1 MSRDHCIPSV
11 NAEDSLKGCNDPL
24 GHYMISIN
32 RNFGGRLIMVKN
44 LQDTTTLHN
53 GVKMPWF
60 GLGVF
65 KVEEGPELVNAVKVA
80 IKHGYRSIDTAAIYE
95 NEEGV
100 GQGIREGLKE
110 AGISRED
117 LFVTSKVWNA
127 DLGYESTIAAYETS
141 LKKLGLEYLDLYLI
155 HWPVQGKYKEAW
167 KALETLYKEGKV
179 KAIGVSNFQIHHLK
193 DVIKDAEVKPMVNQ
207 VECHP
212 RLTQQEVQAFCKE
225 QGIQLEAW
233 SPLMQ
238 GELLDNEV
246 LQEIATKYGKSV
258 AQVILRWDLQNG
270 IVTIPKSTKE
280 HRIVENSSV
289 FDFEL
294 TEEDMNRISD
304 LNQNHRVGPDPDNFD
319 F

>member
-1 MSRDHCIPSV
+1 
-11 NAEDSLKGCNDPL
+11 
-24 GHYMISIN
+24 
-32 RNFGGRLIMVKN
+32 MVKN

-100 GQGIREGLKE
+100 GQGIREGIKE

-127 DLGYESTIAAYETS
+127 DLGYESAIAAYEKS
-141 LKKLGLEYLDLYLI
+141 LKKLGLDYLDLYLI
-155 HWPVQGKYKEAW
+155 HWPVEGKYKEAW
-167 KALETLYKEGKV
+167 RALETLYKEGKV
-179 KAIGVSNFQIHHLK
+179 KSIGVSNFQIHHLK
-193 DVIKDAEVKPMVNQ
+193 DLMEDAEVKPMVNQ

-212 RLTQQEVQAFCKE
+212 RLTQKEVQAFCKE

-238 GELLDNEV
+238 GELLDNDD
-246 LQEIATKYGKSV
+246 LQAIATKHGKSV
-258 AQVILRWDLQNG
+258 AQVILRWDIQNG

-280 HRIVENSSV
+280 HRIVENSSI

-294 TEEDMNRISD
+294 TEEEMNQID
-304 LNQNHRVGPDPDNFD
+304 GLNQNHRVGPDPDNFD

>member
-1 MSRDHCIPSV
+1 
-11 NAEDSLKGCNDPL
+11 
-24 GHYMISIN
+24 
-32 RNFGGRLIMVKN
+32 MVKN

-65 KVEEGPELVNAVKVA
+65 KVEEGPELVNAVKMA

-100 GQGIREGLKE
+100 GQGIIEGLKE

-117 LFVTSKVWNA
+117 LFVTSKVWNS
-127 DLGYESTIAAYETS
+127 DLGYESTIAAYEKS

-155 HWPVQGKYKEAW
+155 HWPVEGKYKEAW
-167 KALETLYKEGKV
+167 RALETLYKEGKV

-193 DVIKDAEVKPMVNQ
+193 DLMKDAEVKPMVNQ

-212 RLTQQEVQAFCKE
+212 RLTQKEVQAFCKE

-238 GELLDNEV
+238 GELLDNDV
-246 LQEIATKYGKSV
+246 LQAIAAKHGKSV
-258 AQVILRWDLQNG
+258 AQVILRWDIQNG

-294 TEEDMNRISD
+294 TEEELNQIDG

>member
-1 MSRDHCIPSV
+1 
-11 NAEDSLKGCNDPL
+11 
-24 GHYMISIN
+24 
-32 RNFGGRLIMVKN
+32 MVKH

-110 AGISRED
+110 AGISREE

-127 DLGYESTIAAYETS
+127 DLGYESTIAAYEKS

-155 HWPVQGKYKEAW
+155 HWPVEGKYKEAW
-167 KALETLYKEGKV
+167 RALETLYKEGKV
-179 KAIGVSNFQIHHLK
+179 KAIGVSNFQIHHLE
-193 DVIKDAEVKPMVNQ
+193 DLMKDAEVKPMVNQ

-212 RLTQQEVQAFCKE
+212 RLTQKEVQAFCKE

-246 LQEIATKYGKSV
+246 LQAIATNHGKSV
-258 AQVILRWDLQNG
+258 AQVILCWDLQNG

-294 TEEDMNRISD
+294 TEEEMNQID
-304 LNQNHRVGPDPDNFD
+304 GLNQNHRVGPDPDNFD

>member
-1 MSRDHCIPSV
+1 MGKH
-11 NAEDSLKGCNDPL
+11 
-24 GHYMISIN
+24 
-32 RNFGGRLIMVKN
+32 
-44 LQDTTTLHN
+44 LQDTTTLNN

-65 KVEEGPELVNAVKVA
+65 KVEEGPELINAVKSA

-100 GQGIREGLKE
+100 GQGIREAIE
-110 AGISRED
+110 ETGISRED

-141 LKKLGLEYLDLYLI
+141 LAKLGLDYLDLYLI
-155 HWPVQGKYKEAW
+155 HWPVEGKYKEAW
-167 KALETLYKEGKV
+167 RALETLYKEGRV
-179 KAIGVSNFQIHHLK
+179 KAIGVSNFQIHHLE
-193 DVIKDAEVKPMVNQ
+193 DLMKDAGIKPVINQ
-207 VECHP
+207 VEYHP
-212 RLTQQEVQAFCKE
+212 RLTQKELQAFCQKHD
-225 QGIQLEAW
+225 IQLEAW

-238 GELLDNEV
+238 GQLLENDV
-246 LQEIATKYGKSV
+246 LQEIAHKYGKSV

-270 IVTIPKSTKE
+270 VVTIPKSTKE
-280 HRIVENSSV
+280 HRIIENSSV

-294 TEEDMNRISD
+294 TQEDMERID
-304 LNQNHRVGPDPDNFD
+304 GLNENLRVGPDPDNFD

>member
-1 MSRDHCIPSV
+1 
-11 NAEDSLKGCNDPL
+11 
-24 GHYMISIN
+24 
-32 RNFGGRLIMVKN
+32 MVKN

-65 KVEEGPELVNAVKVA
+65 KVEEGPVLVNAVKVA

-127 DLGYESTIAAYETS
+127 DLGYESTIAAYEKS
-141 LKKLGLEYLDLYLI
+141 LQKLGLEYLDLYLI
-155 HWPVQGKYKEAW
+155 HWPVEGKYKEAW
-167 KALETLYKEGKV
+167 RALETLYKEGKV

-193 DVIKDAEVKPMVNQ
+193 DLMEDAEVKPMVNQ

-212 RLTQQEVQAFCKE
+212 RLTQKEVQAFCKE

-246 LQEIATKYGKSV
+246 LQAIATKHGKSV

-280 HRIVENSSV
+280 HRIVENSTV

-294 TEEDMNRISD
+294 TEEEMNQID
-304 LNQNHRVGPDPDNFD
+304 GLNQNHRVGPDPDNFD

>member
-1 MSRDHCIPSV
+1 MV
-11 NAEDSLKGCNDPL
+11 NSL
-24 GHYMISIN
+24 
-32 RNFGGRLIMVKN
+32 
-44 LQDTTTLHN
+44 QATTTLHN
-53 GVKMPWF
+53 GVEMPWF

-65 KVEEGPELVNAVKVA
+65 KVEEGLELVNAVKVA
-80 IKHGYRSIDTAAIYE
+80 IKHGYRSIDTAAVYA

-100 GQGIREGLKE
+100 GKGIREGIKE
-110 AGISRED
+110 AGIARED
-117 LFVTSKVWNA
+117 LFVTSKVWNSE
-127 DLGYESTIAAYETS
+127 LGYESTLAAYETS

-155 HWPVQGKYKEAW
+155 HWPVEGKYKEAW
-167 KALETLYKEGKV
+167 RAMETLYKEGKV

-193 DVIKDAEVKPMVNQ
+193 DLLEDAEVKPMVNQ

-212 RLTQQEVQAFCKE
+212 RLTQKELQAFCQD

-238 GELLDNEV
+238 GELLNDER
-246 LQEIATKYGKSV
+246 LQEIASTYGKSV
-258 AQVILRWDLQNG
+258 AQVILRWDLQNE

-280 HRIVENSSV
+280 HRIVENASI

-294 TEEDMNRISD
+294 TEEDMAEINK

>member
-1 MSRDHCIPSV
+1 M
-11 NAEDSLKGCNDPL
+11 
-24 GHYMISIN
+24 M
-32 RNFGGRLIMVKN
+32 KN

-127 DLGYESTIAAYETS
+127 DLGYESTIAAYEKS
-141 LKKLGLEYLDLYLI
+141 LQKLGLEYLDLYLI
-155 HWPVQGKYKEAW
+155 HWPVEGKYKEAW
-167 KALETLYKEGKV
+167 RALETLYKEGKV

-193 DVIKDAEVKPMVNQ
+193 DLMEDAEVKPMVNQ

-212 RLTQQEVQAFCKE
+212 RLTQKEVQAFCKE

-238 GELLDNEV
+238 GELLDNDV
-246 LQEIATKYGKSV
+246 LQAIATKHGKSV

-280 HRIVENSSV
+280 HRIVENSTV

-294 TEEDMNRISD
+294 TEEEMNQID
-304 LNQNHRVGPDPDNFD
+304 GLNQNHRVGPDPDNFD

>member
-1 MSRDHCIPSV
+1 
-11 NAEDSLKGCNDPL
+11 
-24 GHYMISIN
+24 
-32 RNFGGRLIMVKN
+32 MVKN

-127 DLGYESTIAAYETS
+127 DLGYESTIAAYEKS
-141 LKKLGLEYLDLYLI
+141 LQKLGLEYLDLYLI
-155 HWPVQGKYKEAW
+155 HWPVEGKYKEAW
-167 KALETLYKEGKV
+167 RALETLYKEGKV
-179 KAIGVSNFQIHHLK
+179 KSIGVSNFQIHHLK
-193 DVIKDAEVKPMVNQ
+193 DLMEDAEVKPMVNQ

-212 RLTQQEVQAFCKE
+212 RLTQKEVQAFCKE

-246 LQEIATKYGKSV
+246 LQAIATKHGKSV

-280 HRIVENSSV
+280 HRIVENSTV

-294 TEEDMNRISD
+294 TEEEMNQID
-304 LNQNHRVGPDPDNFD
+304 GLNQNHRVGPDPDNFD